1 MALVQIWN
9 LRSSTLVA
17 SSVDADADRGLGLM
31 FRRTLDM
38 EQGVRLDMD
47 RTSRAFS
54 AIHMLFVFFP
64 LAVFWLD
71 KNNRI
76 VDKALARP
84 FRLFYMPRRPARYV
98 LELHDL
104 KFDAAQ
110 IGDQLD
116 FRRADPM
123 DHR

>member
-1 MALVQIWN
+1 MTLVQVWN

-31 FRRTLDM
+31 FRRTLDA

-71 KNNRI
+71 RNNRI
-76 VDKALARP
+76 VDKALALP
-84 FRLFYMPRRPARYV
+84 FRPFYMPSRPARYV
-98 LELHDL
+98 LELHAST
-104 KFDAAQ
+104 FDAAH

-116 FRRADPM
+116 FRTG
-123 DHR
+123 